1 MEFLVRPVDVGE
13 ILPWREVYRQEMN
26 CQIIHDSLHGREG
39 WTQPYLIEAGGDAA
53 GYGSIAVGGP
63 WTGSRTLFEFYID
76 PKQRSRFFEAF
87 EALRAGSGA
96 DAIETQTND
105 VLLTAMLHT
114 WGRDVVSEKIIFEDR
129 LTTAYRVQ
137 GARLRQKEPGGEW
150 MLLEVGGRSGCDG
163 RHPLPLQP
171 AVWGHLDG
179 GWGAVSRAGIR
190 DLPGAGTEADLPG
203 GRQRALRPLQHGQCR
218 FEANPAKGRICA
230 LCAPVAR
237 KAVNS
242 AHTVGGCLRVDQ
254 LAPGRRGGA
263 AISPIPGLILL

>member
-1 MEFLVRPVDVGE
+1 MEFLVRPVDVEE

-26 CQIIHDSLHGREG
+26 CQILHDSLHGREG

-129 LTTAYRVQ
+129 LTTAYRVP
-137 GARLRQKEPGGEW
+137 GARLRKKESGGEW
-150 MLLEVGGRSGCDG
+150 MLLEVGGEVAATGGILYHYNRPYGDIWMEVGEAFRG
-163 RHPLPLQP
+163 R
-171 AVWGHLDG
+171 GF
-179 GWGAVSRAGIR
+179 
-190 DLPGAGTEADLPG
+190 GTYLVQEL
-203 GRQRALRPLQHGQCR
+203 
-218 FEANPAKGRICA
+218 KRICREGGSVP
-230 LCAPVAR
+230 CARCNTDNVASR
-237 KAVNS
+237 RTLQKAGFVPC
-242 AHTVGGCLRVDQ
+242 AH
-254 LAPGRRGGA
+254 
-263 AISPIPGLILL
+263 LLHGKL